1 MANISAE
8 IAAFQSAVY
17 GEEVRGSMISAIEKI
32 NDVAEDAEDTV
43 DEFSSGFQSAVD
55 ACDNAAGSA
64 NAAAADASAAAATA
78 NSAAETASSAA
89 DSASSAASNA
99 TAQANTASQ
108 LNTTVQQAEA
118 ARRTAESARA
128 TAENSRVAAETA
140 RAGSESNRSNAEAT
154 RQENE
159 TNRNTAEVARVS
171 AEATRQANESSRQS
185 AETLRAGAEQS
196 RASAFSSMQQSF
208 SEMEQQVLPPAT
220 YSTLGGVIVGA
231 NSGLEVASDGTL
243 SFEAGDFETTTHA
256 AATYATIE
264 TVNGKANAQ
273 HNHSATDINN
283 GTLAVVRGGTGV
295 TTAAAERER
304 LGLGSTTDALPVA
317 NGGTGATTASGALAN
332 LGAYSSTEVDA
343 ALADYLPLTGG
354 TVTGRIET
362 VDVTVSPKNTNIDR
376 DGSNPA
382 STQYGDGAVVFLDK
396 DGERVGLIRPVYY
409 ASGAMAI
416 QVGSMVEG
424 SNGEVSN
431 SIHIGVNKDGTAT
444 YSVGNNTVFRNT
456 LGASSGIWPVSLG
469 GTGQS
474 AVSYITS
481 ASQIITAASGI
492 TINGAQFAQ
501 WGKVA
506 TLWVDFT
513 KTTETYIPADGNL
526 ANFNIGTIVSGKR
539 PRASCTF
546 MSTGD
551 GAFMAGSIASTGEM
565 TVGAFNPPSRTI
577 AANTRFWVGT
587 TYVMA

>member
-1 MANISAE
+1 MADISAE

-43 DEFSSGFQSAVD
+43 DSFSDGFQNAV
-55 ACDNAAGSA
+55 
-64 NAAAADASAAAATA
+64 
-78 NSAAETASSAA
+78 NSCSSAA
-89 DSASSAASNA
+89 DSANDAASSANDATSAALAAADEASSAAASASYAASDA
-99 TAQANTASQ
+99 TAQANAASQ

-118 ARRTAESARA
+118 ARRTAESARV

-140 RAGSESNRSNAEAT
+140 RAGSESNRNNAEAT

-159 TNRNTAEVARVS
+159 TNRNSAEVARVS

-196 RASAFSSMQQSF
+196 RASAFSAMQQSF

-220 YSTLGGVIVGA
+220 YSTLGGVIVDA

-243 SFEAGDFETTTHA
+243 SFEAGDFETSTHA

-317 NGGTGATTASGALAN
+317 NGGTGATTATGALAN
-332 LGAYSSTEVDA
+332 LGAYSATEVDT
-343 ALADYLPLTGG
+343 ALTNYLPNSGG
-354 TVTGRIET
+354 TTTGTIVMKADNFDEDGGTPSANVSVQAIEIKDADDT
-362 VDVTVSPKNTNIDR
+362 TVSHYEVFHSSGGYIGHNF
-376 DGSNPA
+376 A
-382 STQYGDGAVVFLDK
+382 SV
-396 DGERVGLIRPVYY
+396 RR
-409 ASGAMAI
+409 
-416 QVGSMVEG
+416 
-424 SNGEVSN
+424 
-431 SIHIGVNKDGTAT
+431 GVNGIRTWHQCVMRVDT
-444 YSVGNNTVFRNT
+444 SGNVSYIIDTPAAFRNA

-469 GTGQS
+469 GSGQNDAS
-474 AVSYITS
+474 LVTT
-481 ASQIITAASGI
+481 ASQVITAASGI
-492 TINGAQFAQ
+492 TINNAHFAQ
-501 WGKVA
+501 WGKVGM
-506 TLWVDFT
+506 LWIDFT
-513 KTTETYIPADGNL
+513 KTTTTSVPSDGNF
-526 ANFNIGTIVSGKR
+526 ANFDIGTIVSGKR
-539 PRASCTF
+539 PKCSCTF
-546 MSTGD
+546 VSTGD
-551 GAFMAGSIASTGEM
+551 GAFLSGSLGANGVM
-565 TVGAFNPPSRTI
+565 TVGAANPPARTI
-577 AANTRFWVGT
+577 AANSRFLIST